1 MILRILI
8 IIFGLFRSF
17 RKKLQNDFNGMETI
31 IRKAVAADVGAVA
44 VIYGK
49 IHALEKAGVVSI
61 GWDPEVYPVRDTAL
75 GALEVG
81 ALFVMVLDGRVVA
94 SAIINQEQP
103 SAYASVDWL
112 YPATDDRVGVLH
124 TLVVDPD
131 FGKRGLGKR
140 FVSFFESYC
149 RELRYEVVRLDTQ
162 TKNIGPFNMYP
173 KLGYRLS
180 GIRTTKFQELPD
192 TVELAMFEKKLSKVF

>member
-1 MILRILI
+1 MVY
-8 IIFGLFRSF
+8 
-17 RKKLQNDFNGMETI
+17 MEAI

-49 IHALEKAGVVSI
+49 IHALEEAGEISI
-61 GWDPEVYPVRDTAL
+61 GWNPKVYPVRETAVK
-75 GALEVG
+75 ALEDD
-81 ALFVMVLDGRVVA
+81 ALFVMVLNGRVVA

-131 FGKRGLGKR
+131 FDKQGLGKR
-140 FVSFFESYC
+140 FVSFFEAYC
-149 RELRYEVVRLDTQ
+149 REMGYEAARLDTQ

-180 GIRTTKFQELPD
+180 GIRTTKFQDLPD